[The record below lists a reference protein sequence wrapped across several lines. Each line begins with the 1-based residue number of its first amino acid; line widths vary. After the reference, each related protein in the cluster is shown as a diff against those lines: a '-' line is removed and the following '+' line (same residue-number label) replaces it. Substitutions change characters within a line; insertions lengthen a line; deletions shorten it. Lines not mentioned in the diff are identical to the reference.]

1 MLQDADV
8 MTTNV
13 KQTSCSPISTT
24 NERVEQDNTQ
34 QSPATIHA
42 IQDGTLLDSKTV
54 RISVSHRDS
63 GAIEL
68 LKKHYG
74 AKLGTEVSLTKL
86 ISLLVEQSV
95 KDSLQVD
102 VAFIN
107 KALKVGLQ
115 VEMPDFSRLKFGGS
129 V

>member
-1 MLQDADV
+1 

>member
-1 MLQDADV
+1 

-115 VEMPDFSRLKFGGS
+115 VEMPDFSSLKFGGKL
-129 V
+129 

>member
-1 MLQDADV
+1 

-13 KQTSCSPISTT
+13 KRASCSPISTT

-129 V
+129 L